1 MRGLDKSVPRY
12 IYRVNR
18 KYRAVKTSHNPAPL
32 AMLVHMYVES
42 IQLTD
47 KVTGYSAHPE
57 LTSELF
63 SVDLLLLYNVLE
75 KSTA

>member
-1 MRGLDKSVPRY
+1 MEQLKPH
-12 IYRVNR
+12 IIL
-18 KYRAVKTSHNPAPL
+18 L

-63 SVDLLLLYNVLE
+63 RVDLLYNVLE